1 MADTRSLI
9 IDHPDR
15 QNRGRRIGFGI
26 VTLVFWIIWIYLWL
40 PLITAFAWYLGFE
53 RFQYIFIELDGFEGL
68 LDILGVYFTV
78 LQLIVVVFLAWSL
91 YNQHRFGGK
100 DKRRQVRKTNY
111 RAMCE
116 SFGLS
121 RHGLN
126 RLRHAKIATVDYRIG
141 ATVSIIDTSAMSE
154 FEPLGEGPDSP
165 GDSPTQEPDRER
177 RGKVT

>member
-1 MADTRSLI
+1 MDPRAMI
-9 IDHPDR
+9 IDRPDL
-15 QNRGRRIGFGI
+15 QSRRSQIGLGI
-26 VTLVFWIIWIYLWL
+26 LTLVFWAIWIYLWL
-40 PLITAFAWYLGFE
+40 PLVTALAWYLGMEEFHHQLFE
-53 RFQYIFIELDGFEGL
+53 LEGFEGL
-68 LDILGVYFTV
+68 LSVIGLYFTIF
-78 LQLIVVVFLAWSL
+78 QLIVVVFLGWSV